1 MNEDGIC
8 FQEAHYNKT
17 YYTGRVLFMKKVL
30 SVILTLMMVTAL
42 FAGCGTKPAVETKTD
57 PTAAPTKA
65 EQSKDDPT
73 EAPQAEAL
81 EPVTLK
87 WYLHGSN
94 VTDATPVL
102 AKANE
107 YLKEKLNVTLE
118 PIWGT
123 WADFDDNVILSIN
136 GGDDVDIYFTAS
148 WGASEYN
155 SHARKGAWVRLDDP
169 DNNLIEKYAPEL
181 WAALPKVLTNGAKV
195 QGSDGYGVY
204 AVPGYKD
211 IATQNCWDINVPLL
225 EKYGYTVDDIKNT
238 DYYGFGEIM
247 KKVKEGE
254 GPDFYPL
261 LVEGAVLER
270 MVNNSIIV
278 TGDAATN
285 NMLSYYINPKD
296 TAAEGPYGN
305 KILSK
310 FETPEYKKF
319 VEKTR
324 EYFLAGYI
332 DPAMG
337 NQSQA
342 NATRTAK
349 QLSGE
354 YLIGTQSY
362 ALGYEIQATGER
374 GFEVAMVPCTPAYVD
389 TTSSQGA
396 MMAISTASRNPER
409 AMMFLNLLNT
419 DPYLFTLLEYGIE
432 GVHYNLEGG
441 EVVFTDK
448 RQDYIPWTNGM
459 GNVTQLPPLQGQG
472 LDFQEKF
479 KAYYGSAGE
488 IPILGW
494 AFDSTSVDT
503 ELASLANTAAE
514 YALSL
519 NSGTIDPATE
529 LPKFIQKLK
538 DNGID
543 KVVGEANTQLNK
555 FIEEKGN

>member
-1 MNEDGIC
+1 
-8 FQEAHYNKT
+8 
-17 YYTGRVLFMKKVL
+17 MKKVL
-30 SVILTLMMVTAL
+30 SIVLSLALLITMLT
-42 FAGCGTKPAVETKTD
+42 GCGSDTKETGG
-57 PTAAPTKA
+57 
-65 EQSKDDPT
+65 SPT
-73 EAPQAEAL
+73 EAPKATEGAAATAAPDAGGIDIS

-94 VTDATPVL
+94 VTDDKEVL

-123 WADFDDNVILSIN
+123 WGDFNDNVILSIN
-136 GGDDVDIYFTAS
+136 GGDDVDIYFTCS
-148 WGASEYN
+148 WSANEYN
-155 SHARKGAWVRLDDP
+155 AFAKKGAYVRLDDP
-169 DNNLIEKYAPEL
+169 ENNLIEKYAPDL
-181 WAALPKVLTNGAKV
+181 WKQLPAVLTQGAAINGA
-195 QGSDGYGVY
+195 DGYGVY

-238 DYYGFGEIM
+238 DYYGFGEIL

-254 GPDFYPL
+254 GADFYPL
-261 LVEGAVLER
+261 LVEGMVLER

-278 TGDAATN
+278 TGDAGTN
-285 NMLSYYINPKD
+285 NLLSYYINPTD
-296 TAAEGPYGN
+296 TSKEGTYGN

-324 EYFLAGYI
+324 EYFQAGYI

-337 NQSQA
+337 NATMA
-342 NATRTAK
+342 NDTRVAK
-349 QLSGE
+349 QLTGS

-362 ALGYEIQATGER
+362 ALGYEFQASKER
-374 GFEVAMVPCTPAYVD
+374 GFKVDMVPATPAYVD

-396 MMAISTASRNPER
+396 MMAISTASQNPER

-419 DPYLFTLLEYGIE
+419 DPYLFTLLDFGVE
-432 GVHYNLEGG
+432 GVHYNMVDG
-441 EVVFTDK
+441 EAVFTEA
-448 RQDYIPWTNGM
+448 RNNYMPWTNGM
-459 GNVTQLPPLQGQG
+459 GNITQLPPQQGQG
-472 LDFQEKF
+472 VDFMDTF

-488 IPILGW
+488 IPILGYSF
-494 AFDSTSVDT
+494 APASVET
-503 ELASLANTAAE
+503 ELASLANVAAE
-514 YALSL
+514 YALAL
-519 NSGTIDPATE
+519 NTGTVDPGE
-529 LPKFIQKLK
+529 YLPEFIQKLK

-543 KVVGEANTQLNK
+543 KVVNEANTQLDA
-555 FIEEKGN
+555 FLAAKGK